1 MTSTTSGSD
10 LDLLKKEIEK
20 THQFA
25 FDLECRPPEGGRPS
39 DALDTK
45 ITIPFLLVVASG
57 KLSKALDIT
66 QPEIREFIR
75 DMLYDP
81 SMEII
86 CHNAMYDITVLHYRG
101 IADATKIK
109 AKLRDTMV
117 CQFLLDE
124 EESKH
129 LKEMVL
135 RYLGHK
141 MVTYE
146 EATKSNPAAV
156 EKAAI
161 QSVIDRVTETHKN
174 FHKRRP
180 FPGFD
185 SDNVVTPVL
194 YKARVKEAVEA
205 RWPSVV
211 NGEKVKYDADQKA
224 AKKEFQAKHDAR
236 KEFLFSDDQR
246 ASYLEWAQ
254 TTIINPSLARIAELD
269 VELDKIMKAY
279 SEDDARQT
287 LRLWN
292 RLSRRLDKKGLTQ
305 WLHLECEV
313 RRITV
318 AMSVTGIPTN
328 TDVYKELDKIAKP
341 LMEEMWGELQ
351 NTVKQLND
359 DGQPFNPRSPKQL
372 IQAVFGLLRCDV
384 PVYRKLPNG
393 QLLPKLTSE
402 GENYVQRNG
411 IVLDL
416 RNPKTLTDEIRT
428 KYLACDNEVLE
439 RINHPI
445 GMMILNYRTVDKLHS
460 TYVVEGL
467 KGPQNGRIR
476 GLFDSIGTATGR
488 LSSKEPNLQNIPS
501 RKKGD
506 NYDKRVQYLGPRLR
520 EAIAAEP
527 GKSLIVVDQ
536 SQIELRIIADY
547 CQEQNMIA
555 AYTEGVE
562 VNGMKFYTGDIHAKT
577 SKQLGID
584 RKLAKNINFGFN
596 YGMGP
601 EKFARQMRLFD
612 KQGTYDV
619 PRATDWRNGFFRTY
633 PGILSYIDTLKQHWD
648 EGTREFS
655 MRSGRHRHFPEQ
667 FTTGGKILN
676 AKVQG
681 SSADI
686 MKINM
691 LMIDKYVRPI
701 CPSLELIFQVHD
713 ELGFQCDSG
722 IEAKKASVLIKYIME
737 REWFPMAVP
746 ILSSAK
752 VCQSWAAKDDD
763 SIPEVGVFYARINGT
778 DMLFDEKNWS
788 EYLEYEKQ
796 KKVELKCAVAMLA
809 PKHIQFCKKHIPE
822 GLPDL

>member
-1 MTSTTSGSD
+1 
-10 LDLLKKEIEK
+10 
-20 THQFA
+20 
-25 FDLECRPPEGGRPS
+25 
-39 DALDTK
+39 
-45 ITIPFLLVVASG
+45 LLVIASG

-66 QPEIREFIR
+66 QQEVRDFIR

-81 SMEII
+81 NMEVI

-101 IADATKIK
+101 IIDANKITC
-109 AKLRDTMV
+109 KLRDTMV

-135 RYLGHK
+135 RHLHHR

-146 EATKSNPAAV
+146 EATKSNDSAV
-156 EKAAI
+156 EKIAI
-161 QSVIDRVTETHKN
+161 QSAIDNVTEIHNN

-180 FPGFD
+180 WPGYD
-185 SDNVVTPVL
+185 STNLVTPANFKL
-194 YKARVKEAVEA
+194 RIKQAVDTK
-205 RWPSVV
+205 WPSEV
-211 NGEKVKYDADQKA
+211 NGEKVKYDAA
-224 AKKEFQAKHDAR
+224 ARQEKKDFQTKNLARLELLFGQDAK
-236 KEFLFSDDQR
+236 DDYWR
-246 ASYLEWAQ
+246 WAE
-254 TTIINPSLARIAELD
+254 TTIINPGRARIAELD
-269 VELDKIMKAY
+269 VKLDEIMKSY

-292 RLSRRLDKKGLTQ
+292 RLAKRIEKLGLTQ
-305 WLHLECEV
+305 WLRLECEV

-359 DGQPFNPRSPKQL
+359 DGEPFNPRSPKQL

-384 PVYRKLPNG
+384 PVYKKLPNG

-402 GENYVQRNG
+402 GEKYVQRNG

-416 RNPKTLTDEIRT
+416 RNPATLTEDIRT

-439 RINHPI
+439 RISHPI

-467 KGPQNGRIR
+467 KGPANGRIK

-547 CQEQNMIA
+547 CQERNMIA

-562 VNGMKFYTGDIHAKT
+562 VGGIKFYTGDIHAKT
-577 SKQLGID
+577 SKQLSID

-619 PRATDWRNGFFRTY
+619 VRATDWRNGFFRTY
-633 PGILSYIDTLKQHWD
+633 PGILAYIDTLKNHWD

-691 LMIDKYVRPI
+691 FMIDKYVRPI

-713 ELGFQCDSG
+713 ELGFQCNSG
-722 IEAKKASVLIKYIME
+722 IESKKAAVLIKYIME

-763 SIPEVGVFYARINGT
+763 NIPEVGVFYARVEGV
-778 DMLFDEKNWS
+778 DMLFTEKNWS
-788 EYLEYEKQ
+788 EYLAYEKQ
-796 KKVELKCAVAMLA
+796 KKVEVKCAVAMLS
-809 PKHIQFCKKHIPE
+809 PQHLDFCKKHIPE
-822 GLPDL
+822 RLPEL